1 MGAVSA
7 EKKQY
12 DQLTVEYFESSNSSE
27 PSWSA
32 YSVRRRGRFCD
43 VVAINSDSI
52 AVIEVKSPKEKSCDS
67 SYNDAVHM
75 CKELMPPDFPTRRRG
90 LIRIAN
96 DLPRKGRALVKLYL
110 VTIGCQLFRYCLEF
124 EQKKHF
130 YQAIIGS
137 KLQESFSFPGSH
149 LIRAFLV
156 VPSENHP
163 HLQKAL
169 DLSKENQ
176 IIESCDL
183 KPSADQL
190 CVAEI
195 KYSPN

>member
-75 CKELMPPDFPTRRRG
+75 CKELMPPILAPLSPSKTFMSQETGQQAFSARSRLRG
-90 LIRIAN
+90 
-96 DLPRKGRALVKLYL
+96 PFQVF
-110 VTIGCQLFRYCLEF
+110 C
-124 EQKKHF
+124 
-130 YQAIIGS
+130 
-137 KLQESFSFPGSH
+137 
-149 LIRAFLV
+149 
-156 VPSENHP
+156 
-163 HLQKAL
+163 
-169 DLSKENQ
+169 
-176 IIESCDL
+176 
-183 KPSADQL
+183 
-190 CVAEI
+190 
-195 KYSPN
+195 